1 MLLLKDKI
9 PFGLQALI
17 THALQGAS
25 HTESV
30 GNPPLERI
38 APPGHF
44 LLYHLLQMAHGA
56 IPGLWLIR
64 EQRCE
69 LAFDLHCMLSGASRC
84 KLCAVP
90 GPWCSNERALQHPL
104 FMTVHDLSWEVNTGC
119 TMQPESVFGRRA
131 TI

>member
-17 THALQGAS
+17 TRALQGAS

-30 GNPPLERI
+30 GNPPLEGI

-69 LAFDLHCMLSGASRC
+69 LAFDLHDTACFLVPHGVSCARCQAPGAPMSVLSSIH
-84 KLCAVP
+84 
-90 GPWCSNERALQHPL
+90 CS
-104 FMTVHDLSWEVNTGC
+104 
-119 TMQPESVFGRRA
+119 
-131 TI
+131 